1 MQVVDNFAQARP
13 SGPAVVTVG
22 AYDGI
27 HIGHQYL
34 LKQMKQ
40 AAHQLD
46 CVTAVVT
53 FHPRP
58 QAVLAPHLPALH
70 LTTPAEKISLLEQL
84 GIDLTVL
91 LPFTLELARTP
102 AAEFV
107 QNMVVHLAMRQL
119 WVGPGF
125 ALGHNREGDIPA
137 LQSLGQTSG
146 FEVRVVEPL
155 AREGALVSSTRI
167 RQLLTQGQIRQA
179 IALLGRYPS
188 LSGRVVGGAQ
198 RGRRLGFPTANLAV
212 PAWLA
217 MPANGVYASFVW
229 SAGQRRPAVTS
240 IGMRPTFDE
249 HQHTVEAYLL
259 NFDGELYGLEVRLEL
274 VEYLRSEIRF
284 ASVAALI
291 DQMQTDVEQAAEL
304 LASEE
309 TANHTR

>member
-1 MQVVDNFAQARP
+1 MQVVDSFGQVSP
-13 SGPAVVTVG
+13 SRPAVVTVG

-27 HIGHQYL
+27 HIGHQHL
-34 LKQMKQ
+34 LRQMKQ
-40 AAHQLD
+40 AAEQLSG
-46 CVTAVVT
+46 VTAVVT

-70 LTTPAEKISLLEQL
+70 LTTPAEKTSLLEQL

-107 QNMVVHLAMRQL
+107 RNMVERLAMRQL

-137 LQSLGQTSG
+137 LQRMGQTLG
-146 FEVRVVEPL
+146 FEVRVMRPL
-155 AREGALVSSTRI
+155 ARDGALVSSTRI
-167 RQLLTQGQIRQA
+167 RQLLAQGQIRQA
-179 IALLGRYPS
+179 TVLLGRYPS
-188 LSGRVVGGAQ
+188 LSGPVVGGAR
-198 RGRRLGFPTANLAV
+198 RGRQLGFPTANLAV
-212 PAWLA
+212 PDWLA
-217 MPANGVYASFVW
+217 MPANGIYASYVW
-229 SAGQRRPAVTS
+229 SGGERRPAVTS
-240 IGMRPTFDE
+240 IGVRPTFDE

-274 VEYLRSEIRF
+274 VEYLRPEIRF

-291 DQMQTDVEQAAEL
+291 EQMQADVVQAAQL
-304 LASEE
+304 LAGEG
-309 TANHTR
+309 AP